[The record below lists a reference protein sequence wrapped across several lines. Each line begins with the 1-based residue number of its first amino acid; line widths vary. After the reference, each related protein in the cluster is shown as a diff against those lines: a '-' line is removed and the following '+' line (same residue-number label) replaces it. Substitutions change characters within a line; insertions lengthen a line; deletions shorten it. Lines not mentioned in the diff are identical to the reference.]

1 MIRAF
6 SVIYGSEIFLV
17 LKDIWK
23 MEDSQVTELA
33 QWMAKAIMNQAVAD
47 NANK

>member
-23 MEDSQVTELA
+23 MDDAQVTQLT
-33 QWMAKAIMNQAVAD
+33 QWIQSGYEPSSC
-47 NANK
+47 